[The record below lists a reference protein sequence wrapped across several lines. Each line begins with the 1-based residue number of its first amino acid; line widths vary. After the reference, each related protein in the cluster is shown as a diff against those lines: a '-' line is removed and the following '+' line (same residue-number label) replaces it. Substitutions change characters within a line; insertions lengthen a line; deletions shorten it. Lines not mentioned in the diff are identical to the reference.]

1 MKMYHVLS
9 VIALLLVY
17 CLTYL
22 QDTILLRSLGYINN
36 FTTMFAT
43 VYVLIFKELQLVVV
57 IYIILK
63 GVECIQTHKSKGGF
77 KTFYQNFHKKSKKRQ
92 LHGQYSSNSLLALP
106 IILCTTYFI
115 IYLLSL
121 QQFYQTIFPCML
133 LFNFQYRYKTI
144 KKCRFVGHFGFWHA
158 HFYPELSSPP
168 CSSYT
173 VRYQYKSLYT

>member
-1 MKMYHVLS
+1 MMMYYVLS

-22 QDTILLRSLGYINN
+22 QDTILLRSLGYIEN
-36 FTTMFAT
+36 FTAMLAT
-43 VYVLIFKELQLVVV
+43 VYVLIFRELQLVVV

-144 KKCRFVGHFGFWHA
+144 KKCSFCRPFWFLA
-158 HFYPELSSPP
+158 CTFLSRVIVPALL
-168 CSSYT
+168 
-173 VRYQYKSLYT
+173 QLYCALPI